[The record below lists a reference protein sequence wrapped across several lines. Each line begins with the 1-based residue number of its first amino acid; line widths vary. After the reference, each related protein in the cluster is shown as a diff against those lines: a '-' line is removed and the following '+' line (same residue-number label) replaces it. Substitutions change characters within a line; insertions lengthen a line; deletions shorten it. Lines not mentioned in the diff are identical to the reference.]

1 MSVGDF
7 HPENGP
13 GLMTVLFQTGEADET
28 CLRKR
33 RALLPV
39 KENSPGS
46 FSTSDKIVSRIESTC
61 RA

>member
-13 GLMTVLFQTGEADET
+13 GLMAVLFQTGEADET

-33 RALLPV
+33 WAVLPV
-39 KENSPGS
+39 KENPSRS
-46 FSTSDKIVSRIESTC
+46 FSTQDNIVS
-61 RA
+61 